1 MFKNKLNYNLIIN
14 SNNYYIHKI
23 NREDITICWNTC
35 IFGCTPWEEFE
46 DTGTKGKIII
56 RNSKTDRQA
65 SSCPVFSGVRVPWS
79 LVFCVMFCRSSLVLL
94 FFFSFGHSV
103 SFRFTGSDYPLV
115 SWIYGVWLPFGILDL
130 RVLITLWYLRFTG
143 SDYPLVS

>member
-14 SNNYYIHKI
+14 SSNYYIHKI

-56 RNSKTDRQA
+56 RNSKTNRQV

-79 LVFCVMFCRSSLVLL
+79 LVFCVMFCRSLLVLL
-94 FFFSFGHSV
+94 SFFHCVFFPSS
-103 SFRFTGSDYPLV
+103 
-115 SWIYGVWLPFGILDL
+115 IYGFWLP
-130 RVLITLWYLRFTG
+130 LWYFQTI
-143 SDYPLVS
+143 LVDLEKKVGALM